1 MREIL
6 VETISPVK
14 YSEIL
19 KLFIILTTVQIG
31 FLLLVPVWLV
41 NAVLPFLMA
50 SIPISAVVAYYVYLK
65 TRHIEFSYDDE
76 EFTMRRGKSV
86 LTHKWKEFS
95 KVLLV
100 KVRGHE
106 FLIRLCF
113 TEGGAFDL
121 AASKLGLNPFSFRVK
136 ILKLVQGGA

>member
-1 MREIL
+1 VRGIL
-6 VETISPVK
+6 VEKISSIR
-14 YSEIL
+14 YFEIL
-19 KLFIILTTVQIG
+19 KLFIILMTVQIG
-31 FLLLVPVWLV
+31 LFLLAPVWLAKV
-41 NAVLPFLMA
+41 VIYFLIA
-50 SIPISAVVAYYVYLK
+50 SIPISALVAYYVYLK
-65 TRHIEFSYDDE
+65 TKHIEFSYDDE

-136 ILKLVQGGA
+136 VLKLVQGGA

>member
-1 MREIL
+1 MRGIL
-6 VETISPVK
+6 VEKVSPIR
-14 YSEIL
+14 YFDIL
-19 KLFIILTTVQIG
+19 KIFIILVTVQIG
-31 FLLLVPVWLV
+31 LVLLAPVWLV
-41 NAVLPFLMA
+41 KVALYFLTV
-50 SIPISAVVAYYVYLK
+50 SIPISAPVAYYVYLK
-65 TRHIEFSYDDE
+65 TKHIEFSYDDE
-76 EFTMRRGKSV
+76 KFTMRRGKSV

-121 AASKLGLNPFSFRVK
+121 ATSKLGLNPFSFRVK
-136 ILKLVQGGA
+136 ILKLVQGGT

>member
-1 MREIL
+1 M
-6 VETISPVK
+6 VETVSPVK

-41 NAVLPFLMA
+41 NAVLHFLMA
-50 SIPISAVVAYYVYLK
+50 SIPISAPVAYYVYLK
-65 TRHIEFSYDDE
+65 TRHIKFSYDDE